1 MSLRVVFHELAE
13 EELNEAA
20 AYYAQARPGL
30 GDAFLAE
37 AHRAVDALASS
48 PLAGTVV
55 DRDVRWWLL
64 SRFPYSIL
72 YRARPDRPDHIRV
85 LAVAHQ
91 KRRPLYWRGRR

>member
-1 MSLRVVFHELAE
+1 VSLPVTFHELAE

-20 AYYAQARPGL
+20 AYYAEARPGL
-30 GDAFLAE
+30 GEAFLNE
-37 AHRAVDALASS
+37 ADRAVQALASS

-55 DRDVRWWLL
+55 DKDVRWWLL

-72 YRARPDRPDHIRV
+72 YRARPDHIRV

>member
-1 MSLRVVFHELAE
+1 MSLPVVFHELAE

-20 AYYAQARPGL
+20 AYYAEARPGL
-30 GDAFLAE
+30 GEAFLNE
-37 AHRAVDALASS
+37 ARRAVEALSGS

-72 YRARPDRPDHIRV
+72 YRVRPDHIRV
-85 LAVAHQ
+85 LAIAHQ

>member
-1 MSLRVVFHELAE
+1 MSLPVVFHELAE

-20 AYYAQARPGL
+20 AYYAEARPGL
-30 GDAFLAE
+30 GEAFLNE
-37 AHRAVDALASS
+37 AHRAVEALSSS

-72 YRARPDRPDHIRV
+72 YRVRPDHIRV
-85 LAVAHQ
+85 LAIAHQ

>member
-1 MSLRVVFHELAE
+1 MSLPVVFHELAE

-20 AYYAQARPGL
+20 VYYAEARPGL
-30 GDAFLAE
+30 GEAFLNE
-37 AHRAVDALASS
+37 ARRAVEALAGS

-72 YRARPDRPDHIRV
+72 YRARPDHIRV

-91 KRRPLYWRGRR
+91 KRQPLYWRGRR

>member
-1 MSLRVVFHELAE
+1 MSRPVVFHPLAE

-20 AYYAQARPGL
+20 AYYAEARPGL
-30 GDAFLAE
+30 GEAFLNE
-37 AHRAVDALASS
+37 AQRALDALSHS
-48 PLAGTVV
+48 PLAGTTV

-72 YRARPDRPDHIRV
+72 YRALPDHIRV

-91 KRRPLYWRGRR
+91 KRRPLYWHARR